1 MSNIIET
8 DRLILRPPIADD
20 LNAWADFMSNEEDA
34 RFIGGVMDRAMSWR
48 ALMTMI
54 GSWSAHGIGMFSVVE
69 KSSNEW
75 LGRVGPW
82 YPEGWL
88 GTEVGW
94 GLKSS
99 AQGKGYATEAAIASM
114 DYAVDVLKWST
125 IIHVIDKENTPSE
138 NLAKRIGSTLL
149 EENKFLPKPYDD
161 KPVDVWGQSDEQW
174 IGSRESLIKS
184 LQR

>member
-20 LNAWADFMSNEEDA
+20 LDAWADFMSNEEDA

-54 GSWSAHGIGMFSVVE
+54 GSWTAHGVGMFSVIE

-75 LGRVGPW
+75 LGRIGPW
-82 YPEGWL
+82 YPEAWL

-99 AQGKGYATEAAIASM
+99 AQGKGYAIEAAIASM
-114 DYAVDVLKWST
+114 DYAVDALGWTKIVHT
-125 IIHVIDKENTPSE
+125 IDKENTPSFK
-138 NLAKRIGSTLL
+138 LAKRLGSALL
-149 EENKFLPKPYDD
+149 EEDVFLPKPFDENL
-161 KPVDVWGQSDEQW
+161 VDVWGQSAERW
-174 IGSRESLIKS
+174 KSNRENLIKS